1 MEHVGRMEHSGNI
14 NLGISWIQLTIMG
27 RFTSNN
33 VTDSTNQHAIIVS
46 SILTRKAGDI
56 HQSQQEQATQYLVN
70 PSVYGYIYI
79 YVMVM
84 YWIILAFSDRLQ
96 IPGSPEPPSASETH
110 CFDESQPAPPNRNL
124 PSAGWANAQ
133 AAKRFGAGRIPVQWL
148 VLDKHETT
156 HMKKHSWIT
165 TLKRHVNM
173 FDSYVW
179 LNLKFV
185 WFLPRVRFAKKQR
198 FFSLRH
204 MSCWPSMAWCFQLH
218 GRSPSW
224 LPLSWS
230 NAFRRPR
237 WNFGVGSVPTR
248 SLGRVNRKPLPKD

>member
-1 MEHVGRMEHSGNI
+1 
-14 NLGISWIQLTIMG
+14 
-27 RFTSNN
+27 
-33 VTDSTNQHAIIVS
+33 
-46 SILTRKAGDI
+46 
-56 HQSQQEQATQYLVN
+56 
-70 PSVYGYIYI
+70 
-79 YVMVM
+79 M

-185 WFLPRVRFAKKQR
+185 WFLPRVRFATKTNV
-198 FFSLRH
+198 FFLWGTCHVGLPWHDASNSTADR
-204 MSCWPSMAWCFQLH
+204 LH
-218 GRSPSW
+218 GFLWAEAMPS
-224 LPLSWS
+224 
-230 NAFRRPR
+230 
-237 WNFGVGSVPTR
+237 GVQGETLVWEVFPQEA
-248 SLGRVNRKPLPKD
+248 LAE

>member
-27 RFTSNN
+27 RFTGNN

-79 YVMVM
+79 MVM

-179 LNLKFV
+179 LNLQFV
-185 WFLPRVRFAKKQR
+185 WFLPRVRFAKKTTF
-198 FFSLRH
+198 FFSEAHVMLAFHGMMLPTPR
-204 MSCWPSMAWCFQLH
+204 PIAFMASSELKQCLQASKVKLWCGKCSHKKPWQ
-218 GRSPSW
+218 S
-224 LPLSWS
+224 
-230 NAFRRPR
+230 
-237 WNFGVGSVPTR
+237 
-248 SLGRVNRKPLPKD
+248 KPLPKD